1 MSRARSRFPGMSAGE
16 RIYSAVLHRD
26 KRAEQE
32 LDPEVRRNLAPNGL
46 RLVTANALQSS
57 GDQIVNASTVLP
69 WLFNALGVPVALTG
83 LLVPIRESLSML
95 PQAFLTPLIV
105 RVRFRKWVF
114 ISGAL
119 VQAASAGVIAGTA
132 ALGQGLV
139 AGVVILV
146 GLAAFALGRCLCSI
160 ASKDVQGRT
169 IPKGELRT
177 SSARGQHLSRRGRR
191 RQVLR
196 MVRECRRGGSSHSVA
211 RTAPDS
217 ARHWTPS
224 AASTANL
231 GSATPSPSMQ
241 DLGRCR
247 ESQLTPT
254 CQRRRRD
261 HAGAGCLRT
270 TRAVRSS
277 VVALAATRSYTASKG
292 DSTSSS

>member
-46 RLVTANALQSS
+46 RLVAANALQSS

-146 GLAAFALGRCLCSI
+146 GLAAFALITR
-160 ASKDVQGRT
+160 
-169 IPKGELRT
+169 PLR
-177 SSARGQHLSRRGRR
+177 GL
-191 RQVLR
+191 
-196 MVRECRRGGSSHSVA
+196 
-211 RTAPDS
+211 
-217 ARHWTPS
+217 
-224 AASTANL
+224 
-231 GSATPSPSMQ
+231 
-241 DLGRCR
+241 
-247 ESQLTPT
+247 
-254 CQRRRRD
+254 
-261 HAGAGCLRT
+261 
-270 TRAVRSS
+270 TRAV
-277 VVALAATRSYTASKG
+277 VARLLREPFMVCLPEQHRLAAQASKTAAFAACRTG
-292 DSTSSS
+292 LHPLIHRLDFRKISDRSHERKSKKASETESPPAARLRGSLGCRYPCHQ

>member
-46 RLVTANALQSS
+46 RLVAANALQSS

-83 LLVPIRESLSML
+83 LLVPIRVSLSML

-169 IPKGELRT
+169 IPALR
-177 SSARGQHLSRRGRR
+177 
-191 RQVLR
+191 
-196 MVRECRRGGSSHSVA
+196 
-211 RTAPDS
+211 
-217 ARHWTPS
+217 
-224 AASTANL
+224 N
-231 GSATPSPSMQ
+231 
-241 DLGRCR
+241 
-247 ESQLTPT
+247 
-254 CQRRRRD
+254 
-261 HAGAGCLRT
+261 
-270 TRAVRSS
+270 
-277 VVALAATRSYTASKG
+277 
-292 DSTSSS
+292 